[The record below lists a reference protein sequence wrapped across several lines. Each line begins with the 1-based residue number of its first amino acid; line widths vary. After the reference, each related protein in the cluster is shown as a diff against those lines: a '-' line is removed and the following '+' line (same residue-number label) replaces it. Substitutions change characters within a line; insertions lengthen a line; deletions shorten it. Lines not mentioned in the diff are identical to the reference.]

1 MALQA
6 ASLVSSAFSVRKEG
20 KSNASSSTSSSS
32 FKESSLFGDTLSDQI
47 KADFVSSSLRCQR
60 EQSLRNKGAIIRAQT
75 IATSTPSVTQST
87 LNRKKTRESPEVV
100 AGATVSSDLVQP
112 VTTANPLRPPSRSSR
127 RDESVAT
134 RIAAIG
140 AQTKPYAPSKV
151 SPEIVSATTGSPL
164 RRRRKSSPPL
174 ATAVLRRRPPSYSA
188 DAPPTLRR
196 APTLRRRRR

>member
-87 LNRKKTRESPEVV
+87 LNRKKTVRKRKFI
-100 AGATVSSDLVQP
+100 
-112 VTTANPLRPPSRSSR
+112 VTG
-127 RDESVAT
+127 VHQ
-134 RIAAIG
+134 G
-140 AQTKPYAPSKV
+140 
-151 SPEIVSATTGSPL
+151 
-164 RRRRKSSPPL
+164 
-174 ATAVLRRRPPSYSA
+174 
-188 DAPPTLRR
+188 
-196 APTLRRRRR
+196 